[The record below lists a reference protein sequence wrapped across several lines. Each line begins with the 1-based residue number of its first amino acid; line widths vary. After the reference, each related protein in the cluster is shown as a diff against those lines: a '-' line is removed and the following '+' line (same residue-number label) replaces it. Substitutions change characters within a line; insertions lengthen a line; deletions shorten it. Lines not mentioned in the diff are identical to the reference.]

1 MLEEDLFKYYY
12 PNLEKLLKYGFEK
25 DGDNYLFQKDINDS
39 FLAVIKLDNNYN
51 VKGRIIDKEMEEEYT
66 NFRIEDNSGSFAG
79 TIRQKFIALLID
91 IRDKCFYRK
100 SFSGQQAKRI
110 CQMIEKKYG
119 DAPIYKWNK
128 YPDFCVF
135 QNGKTNK
142 WYALVMTIAGE
153 KFNLNIDNI
162 DNIDVINIKLDVNK
176 IVDLQQEQS
185 FYPAYHMNKKYWI
198 SILLDDS
205 ISDDTIMDLI
215 DESYQFSRKK

>member
-1 MLEEDLFKYYY
+1 MLEEDLFKNYY
-12 PNLEKLLKYGFEK
+12 PNLDKLLEYGFERK
-25 DGDNYLFQKDINDS
+25 EDNYLFQKEINDS
-39 FLAVIKLDNNYN
+39 FLVIIKLDDNYN
-51 VKGRIIDKEMEEEYT
+51 VIGKIIDKEMEEEYT
-66 NFRIEDNSGSFAG
+66 NFRIEDSSGSFAG
-79 TIRQKFIALLID
+79 AIRQKYIDLLID
-91 IRDKCFYRK
+91 IRGKCFYRK
-100 SFSGQQAKRI
+100 SFSGDQAKRI
-110 CQMIEKKYG
+110 CQIIEKKYG
-119 DAPIYKWNK
+119 DAPIYKWDK

-162 DNIDVINIKLDVNK
+162 DVINIKLDVNK
-176 IVDLQQEQS
+176 IADLLKKQG

-205 ISDDTIMDLI
+205 ISDDTIMELI